1 MSNGN
6 GEKTTTIEVYVSDKE
21 LLNKI
26 KKLERESGI
35 KDAVRKLIRESSYM
49 NKMSI
54 IEDKLEEIQGLIP
67 EKIKDEE
74 MGKIKRVEAIYKQV
88 INPNNEFKSKGYKK
102 LFEDDGED
110 KKKEEELTEEESQI
124 FDAKV
129 DN

>member
-102 LFEDDGED
+102 LFEDDEED